1 MDIGIIGAGSLGLLY
16 SYYLCKDHT
25 ITLYTNRK
33 HQADQ
38 INTNGL
44 LMVKDGIHTTVMIN
58 ADSTRNYK
66 EELLI
71 VTVKQY
77 DIASVIVEIN
87 NLSPRTILFLQ
98 NGMGHLPYLS
108 ALLKHHIILGIVEH
122 GAIRLD
128 DHTVQHTGVGVTKIA
143 NYNRDNSQNT
153 MIEQLQINQ
162 HPLFSIEMKDDW
174 RKMLAEK
181 LVVNATINPLTSVL
195 RVRNGVLIEND
206 HFMELLKALFIEV
219 IQVLGLSN
227 EELLWEHVQ
236 NICKNTAQNQSSM
249 YKDIQNGRQTE
260 IDSILGYLIQQ
271 ATNIQ
276 KSIPHITFLYHAIK
290 GIEIGND

>member
-271 ATNIQ
+271 ATNTQ

>member
-128 DHTVQHTGVGVTKIA
+128 DHTVQHTGVGKTKIA
-143 NYNRDNSQNT
+143 YYNRDNSQNSL
-153 MIEQLQINQ
+153 IEQLQLNQ
-162 HPLFSIEMKDDW
+162 QSLFSIEMKDNW

-181 LVVNATINPLTSVL
+181 LVVNATINPLTAVL
-195 RVRNGVLIEND
+195 KVRNGVLIEND
-206 HFMELLKALFIEV
+206 HFMKLLKVLFNEV

>member
-16 SYYLCKDHT
+16 SYYLCKHHT

-33 HQADQ
+33 QQADQ

-77 DIASVIVEIN
+77 DIASVITEIN

-108 ALLKHHIILGIVEH
+108 VLLKHHIILGIVEH

-128 DHTVQHTGVGVTKIA
+128 DHTVQHTGVGMTKIA
-143 NYNRDNSQNT
+143 NYNRDNCQNT
-153 MIEQLQINQ
+153 IIEQLQINQ

-219 IQVLGLSN
+219 IQVLELSN

>member
-16 SYYLCKDHT
+16 SYYLSKNHT
-25 ITLYTNRK
+25 VTLYTNQK
-33 HQADQ
+33 QQADQ
-38 INTNGL
+38 INSNGL
-44 LMVKDGIHTTVMIN
+44 LMVKDGINTRVMIN

-77 DIASVIVEIN
+77 DIASIIAEIN
-87 NLSPRTILFLQ
+87 NLTPRTILFLQ

-128 DHTVQHTGVGVTKIA
+128 DHTVQHTGVGKTKIA
-143 NYNRDNSQNT
+143 YYNRDNSQNSL
-153 MIEQLQINQ
+153 IQQLQINQ
-162 HPLFSIEMKDDW
+162 QSLFPIEMEDNW
-174 RKMLAEK
+174 RKMLSEK

-195 RVRNGVLIEND
+195 KVRNGVLIEND
-206 HFMELLKALFIEV
+206 HFMKLLKVLFNEV

-227 EELLWEHVQ
+227 EALLWEHVY
-236 NICKNTAQNQSSM
+236 NICENTAQNQSSM

-260 IDSILGYLIQQ
+260 IDAILGYLIQQ
-271 ATNIQ
+271 ATNTQ
-276 KSIPHITFLYHAIK
+276 KPIPHITFLYHAIK

>member
-1 MDIGIIGAGSLGLLY
+1 MEIGIIGAGSLGLLY

-33 HQADQ
+33 QQADQ
-38 INTNGL
+38 IKLNGL
-44 LMVKDGIHTTVMIN
+44 LMVKDGIHTRVTIN

-77 DIASVIVEIN
+77 DIAAVIAEIN

-108 ALLKHHIILGIVEH
+108 GLLKHHIILGIVEH

-128 DHTVQHTGVGVTKIA
+128 DHTVQHTGVGMTKIA
-143 NYNRDNSQNT
+143 YYNRDNSQNS
-153 MIEQLQINQ
+153 MIEQLQTNQ
-162 HPLFSIEMKDDW
+162 QPLFSIEMKDDW

-181 LVVNATINPLTSVL
+181 LVVNAIINPLTSVL

-227 EELLWEHVQ
+227 EEQLWEHVQ
-236 NICKNTAQNQSSM
+236 NICKNTAQNHSSM
-249 YKDIQNGRQTE
+249 YKDIQNGSQTE
-260 IDSILGYLIQQ
+260 IDSILGYLIQL

-276 KSIPHITFLYHAIK
+276 KPIPYITFLYHAIK
-290 GIEIGND
+290 GIEICND

>member
-16 SYYLCKDHT
+16 SYYLCKNHT

-33 HQADQ
+33 AQADQ

-44 LMVKDGIHTTVMIN
+44 LMIKDGIHTRVMIN

-77 DIASVIVEIN
+77 DIASVIAEIN

-122 GAIRLD
+122 GALRLD
-128 DHTVQHTGVGVTKIA
+128 DHTVQHTGVGTTKIA
-143 NYNRDNSQNT
+143 YYNRDNSQNT
-153 MIEQLQINQ
+153 LIEQLETNRQS
-162 HPLFSIEMKDDW
+162 LFSIEMKDDW
-174 RKMLAEK
+174 REMLAEK
-181 LVVNATINPLTSVL
+181 LVVNATINPLTSIL
-195 RVRNGVLIEND
+195 RVRNGELIEND
-206 HFMELLKALFIEV
+206 HFIKLLKALFIEV

-227 EELLWEHVQ
+227 KELLWEHVQ
-236 NICKNTAQNQSSM
+236 NICKTTAQNQSSM
-249 YKDIQNGRQTE
+249 YKDIQNGHQTE

-271 ATNIQ
+271 ATNTQ
-276 KSIPHITFLYHAIK
+276 KPIPHITFLYHAIK
-290 GIEIGND
+290 GIEVGND